1 MNIQAIIPQIQTVK
15 SANNKHLNNS
25 STGIQPKYSYTLT
38 KDTVSFSAK
47 YQPKTIGNTIEN
59 AIMQSYIINE
69 PNLKARAIH
78 FHKAL
83 KKVCE
88 RLSNIGFSYDENY
101 NIKHPVKT
109 LESFMDKYSRQGY
122 VQDTVRGTAYWQDQ
136 HDIGAFKQFIE
147 EMKLEGYEIAPIR
160 VLNPKTLKFEKFP
173 DLEIRQNGISKE
185 DLALLGT
192 FMQKAEISKPR
203 SSTYS
208 DFQMRFVSTGGAGK
222 SENKQPIELIMLYG
236 PHYAN
241 AKELESKYVYNIARS
256 FDKLHIDLHSKYPE
270 KSPARRIANNVDVIK
285 TRLRED
291 ISRPLFT
298 NAYNQDLKI
307 KGEEKLPVMISKAHC
322 EVLDGYMSGIRQKIP
337 MYYREIK
344 AKLKDDNYV
353 IQIIKNSNEY
363 ISRENKEISSQEIK
377 AMREFLKNQLLNY
390 EAEDLGTITTAHE
403 LLKATIKKFGE
414 K

>member
-1 MNIQAIIPQIQTVK
+1 MNILPIIPNLQNKNLAQKKSLNNNYIIQT
-15 SANNKHLNNS
+15 
-25 STGIQPKYSYTLT
+25 KYSNPLA

-88 RLSNIGFSYDENY
+88 KLSNIGFSYDESY

-109 LESFMDKYSRQGY
+109 LESYMDKYSRQGY
-122 VQDTVRGTAYWQDQ
+122 VQDTVRGTAYWQNQ
-136 HDIGAFKQFIE
+136 HDIGAFKQFLE
-147 EMKLEGYEIAPIR
+147 EMKLEGYEIAPIKI
-160 VLNPKTLKFEKFP
+160 LNKETLKFERFP
-173 DLEIRQNGISKE
+173 DLEIRQNGVSKE
-185 DLALLGT
+185 DLAPLGS
-192 FMQKAEISKPR
+192 FMQKAEISRPR

-208 DFQMRFVSTGGAGK
+208 DFQMRFVPTGGVGK

-256 FDKLHIDLHSKYPE
+256 FDKLHIDLKANYPE
-270 KSPARRIANNVDVIK
+270 KSPGRRIANNIDVIK

-298 NAYNQDLKI
+298 NAYNQYLKI
-307 KGEEKLPVMISKAHC
+307 KGEEKMPVMISKAHC

-337 MYYREIK
+337 MYYREMK
-344 AKLKDDNYV
+344 TRLKDENY
-353 IQIIKNSNEY
+353 IIKIIKNSTDY

-377 AMREFLKNQLLNY
+377 TMREFLNNRLLTY